1 VVFLI
6 ADPLAYFR
14 RLIMRTTRNTLFR
27 YCAIA
32 ACAVIV
38 ANGCMFPRT
47 ATGPAFTA
55 NKLEPGQFCPGDTLR
70 ASFDYLGSDTCRDW
84 DTITCA
90 ATRPNIRI
98 TSVPESFPPTEI
110 SDFLGH
116 VDFAPA
122 ADRVDVTFHNTR
134 GNIVAFPSERAD
146 GTRTSISR
154 PSYDETLVATRI
166 TGTVESTLTHG
177 GLCAGSTVVHA
188 SASLVSPS
196 TSPNLR
202 LNQLCNIN
210 TVPVRVVLTGSPSG
224 AFHEQ
229 DLMPGE
235 CFNTSMPGVVSDIDR
250 STDVGIR
257 SLSPDPTARCSGD
270 VDDNPAEPLMMLA
283 RRSCG

>member
-1 VVFLI
+1 
-6 ADPLAYFR
+6 
-14 RLIMRTTRNTLFR
+14 MRTARNTLFR

-166 TGTVESTLTHG
+166 TGTVESTLTHTG
-177 GLCAGSTVVHA
+177 ICNGSTPGYA
-188 SASLVSPS
+188 PASLVSPT
-196 TSPNLR
+196 TSSNLR
-202 LNQLCNIN
+202 LREVCNVN
-210 TVPVRVVLTGSPSG
+210 SVPVSVTLSGSAPG
-224 AFHEQ
+224 AMYNET
-229 DLMPGE
+229 LAPGA
-235 CFNTSMPGVVSDIDR
+235 CFNTGMPGVPSGIDG
-250 STDVGIR
+250 STVVEISSRG
-257 SLSPDPTARCSGD
+257 SGVDPAVRCG
-270 VDDNPAEPLMMLA
+270 VATQTDNPPASLQTIV